1 MELIVFFC
9 LITLNLEV
17 CENISYLGITFN
29 YNGSFIKT
37 KNKLVQQAQ
46 KGLYSVYRKVRNL
59 CIPVDLQLKL
69 FDSIVLPILTY
80 SCEVWGFENCAEI
93 EKVHLRFCKKILKVR
108 QTTSNYMVYGELG
121 RYPLNI
127 HINVRMIVF
136 WLELKSSNKLSSNA
150 YQLLLNLKEQ
160 NISILNGLVIFLKY
174 ATQQVLIIL

>member
-1 MELIVFFC
+1 
-9 LITLNLEV
+9 
-17 CENISYLGITFN
+17 
-29 YNGSFIKT
+29 
-37 KNKLVQQAQ
+37 VQHAQ
-46 KGLYSVYRKVRNL
+46 KALYSVYRKVWNL

-127 HINVRMIVF
+127 HIRMIVF
-136 WLELKSSNKLSSNA
+136 WLELKSSNKLSSNV
-150 YQLLLNLKEQ
+150 YQLLLTWKSQ
-160 NISILNGLVIFLKY
+160 KISILNGLIIFLKY
-174 ATQQVLIIL
+174 ATQQVWIIF